1 MTNNSFNFVTNHNES
16 VMKTLQA
23 YIHIVRHLPKIGGI
37 HLKNGMNSTPTLELI
52 AARLAYAGAA
62 VTTIG
67 DVLSMISA
75 GITLKLLEE
84 QNGQQASNG
93 SDSDFKQMQN
103 EIDKLIRELRQI
115 RKMMDIP

>member
-1 MTNNSFNFVTNHNES
+1 MKNE
-16 VMKTLQA
+16 MDA
-23 YIHIVRHLPKIGGI
+23 
-37 HLKNGMNSTPTLELI
+37 TPSLEII

-75 GITLKLLEE
+75 GIALKLLEE
-84 QNGQQASNG
+84 QNGQQASTSND
-93 SDSDFKQMQN
+93 SESDFKNMQN

-115 RKMMDIP
+115 RKMMGAP

>member
-1 MTNNSFNFVTNHNES
+1 M
-16 VMKTLQA
+16 
-23 YIHIVRHLPKIGGI
+23 I
-37 HLKNGMNSTPTLELI
+37 NGSDSTPSLEVI

-75 GITLKLLEE
+75 GISLKLLEE
-84 QNGQQASNG
+84 KNGQQASASYG
-93 SDSDFKQMQN
+93 SESDFKQMQN

-115 RKMMDIP
+115 RKMMGAP

>member
-1 MTNNSFNFVTNHNES
+1 MD
-16 VMKTLQA
+16 A
-23 YIHIVRHLPKIGGI
+23 
-37 HLKNGMNSTPTLELI
+37 TPSLEII

-67 DVLSMISA
+67 DVLGMISA

-84 QNGQQASNG
+84 QNEQQPSIDKGNE
-93 SDSDFKQMQN
+93 SDFKQMQN

-115 RKMMDIP
+115 RKMMGAP

>member
-1 MTNNSFNFVTNHNES
+1 M
-16 VMKTLQA
+16 
-23 YIHIVRHLPKIGGI
+23 
-37 HLKNGMNSTPTLELI
+37 KNGSDSTPSLEVI

-75 GITLKLLEE
+75 GISLKLLEE
-84 QNGQQASNG
+84 QNGQQASASYG
-93 SDSDFKQMQN
+93 SESDFKQMQD

-115 RKMMDIP
+115 RKMMGKP

>member
-1 MTNNSFNFVTNHNES
+1 MQID
-16 VMKTLQA
+16 MDA
-23 YIHIVRHLPKIGGI
+23 
-37 HLKNGMNSTPTLELI
+37 TPSLEVI

-67 DVLSMISA
+67 DVLSMIST

-84 QNGQQASNG
+84 KNGQQPSNVNG
-93 SDSDFKQMQN
+93 NESDFKQMQN

-115 RKMMDIP
+115 RKMMGSP

>member
-1 MTNNSFNFVTNHNES
+1 MNNGSD
-16 VMKTLQA
+16 
-23 YIHIVRHLPKIGGI
+23 
-37 HLKNGMNSTPTLELI
+37 STPSLEII

-75 GITLKLLEE
+75 GISLKLLEE
-84 QNGQQASNG
+84 QNGQQASASYG
-93 SDSDFKQMQN
+93 SESDFKQMQD

-115 RKMMDIP
+115 RKMMGKP

>member
-1 MTNNSFNFVTNHNES
+1 MD
-16 VMKTLQA
+16 A
-23 YIHIVRHLPKIGGI
+23 
-37 HLKNGMNSTPTLELI
+37 TPSLEVI

-67 DVLSMISA
+67 DVLSMIST

-84 QNGQQASNG
+84 KNGQQPSNVNG
-93 SDSDFKQMQN
+93 NESDFKQMQN

-115 RKMMDIP
+115 RKMMGSP

>member
-1 MTNNSFNFVTNHNES
+1 
-16 VMKTLQA
+16 MKNDMDA
-23 YIHIVRHLPKIGGI
+23 
-37 HLKNGMNSTPTLELI
+37 TPSLEVI

-67 DVLSMISA
+67 DVLSMIST

-84 QNGQQASNG
+84 KNGQQPSNVNG
-93 SDSDFKQMQN
+93 NESDFKQMQN

-115 RKMMDIP
+115 RKMMGSP

>member
-1 MTNNSFNFVTNHNES
+1 MNNGSD
-16 VMKTLQA
+16 
-23 YIHIVRHLPKIGGI
+23 
-37 HLKNGMNSTPTLELI
+37 STPSLEVI

-75 GITLKLLEE
+75 GISLKLLEE
-84 QNGQQASNG
+84 QNGQQASVSYG
-93 SDSDFKQMQN
+93 SESDFKQMQD

-115 RKMMDIP
+115 RKMMGKP

>member
-1 MTNNSFNFVTNHNES
+1 
-16 VMKTLQA
+16 MKNDMDA
-23 YIHIVRHLPKIGGI
+23 
-37 HLKNGMNSTPTLELI
+37 TPSLEVI

-67 DVLSMISA
+67 DVLSMIST

-84 QNGQQASNG
+84 KNGQQPSNVN
-93 SDSDFKQMQN
+93 DNESDFKQMQN

-115 RKMMDIP
+115 RKMMGSP

>member
-1 MTNNSFNFVTNHNES
+1 MD
-16 VMKTLQA
+16 A
-23 YIHIVRHLPKIGGI
+23 
-37 HLKNGMNSTPTLELI
+37 TPSLEII

-75 GITLKLLEE
+75 GIALKLLEE
-84 QNGQQASNG
+84 QNGQQASTSND
-93 SDSDFKQMQN
+93 SESDFKNMQN

-115 RKMMDIP
+115 RKMMGAP

>member
-1 MTNNSFNFVTNHNES
+1 MNNGSD
-16 VMKTLQA
+16 
-23 YIHIVRHLPKIGGI
+23 
-37 HLKNGMNSTPTLELI
+37 STPSLEVI

-75 GITLKLLEE
+75 GISLKLLEE
-84 QNGQQASNG
+84 QNGHQASASYG
-93 SDSDFKQMQN
+93 SESDFKQMQD

-115 RKMMDIP
+115 RKMMGKP